1 MCTHVFLKRVLFSTF
16 LLTIFHDASWNLWSK
31 VQVGLD
37 KKDAQVAE
45 LYEERN
51 GLATQVLTLTS
62 EQERLIEVVEVMKN
76 KTLQAANES
85 NTDNEML
92 ETFKKQNTA
101 LEKQTDSLNETVK
114 ELEKR
119 LEEEGKLTAISTA
132 ALKDDL
138 NSKLEEIK
146 GSDTQLREAINE
158 VDKLRQE
165 LVAMST
171 ELKGKS
177 DESEQLINVDEDDED
192 DTIKSSIMTPSASA
206 SASATSSTR
215 GASDSQILVLCNDIK
230 TMKDQLQRTAGK
242 FITKIRSQKAQVFFY
257 FERTY
262 VYLVIC
268 VLEEI
273 QWYC

>member
-1 MCTHVFLKRVLFSTF
+1 
-16 LLTIFHDASWNLWSK
+16 
-31 VQVGLD
+31 
-37 KKDAQVAE
+37 
-45 LYEERN
+45 
-51 GLATQVLTLTS
+51 
-62 EQERLIEVVEVMKN
+62 MKN

-262 VYLVIC
+262 MYLVIC

-273 QWYC
+273 Q